1 MARAYGRYIQSM
13 AKKTFYIV
21 NTVTWWRVIMAP
33 VIVLLAFERLE
44 DAFKWLLAL
53 SFLTDAI
60 DGFLARKFHVT
71 SRQGSRLDS
80 LGDDLTVLAGIAG
93 MLIFKGDFVKKQ
105 LLIILVLAGLWL
117 LQLILALVR
126 YRRMTSFHTWLAK
139 GAAVLQGLFLLLAF
153 FLPTPPLWLWYLA
166 AGATAL
172 DLVEEI
178 IMILMLKEWKADVK
192 SLFSL
197 IRH

>member
-1 MARAYGRYIQSM
+1 MT
-13 AKKTFYIV
+13 KKSFYIV
-21 NTVTWWRVIMAP
+21 NTVTWWRVVMAP
-33 VIVLLAFERLE
+33 VLVVLAIVRLE

-93 MLIFKGDFVKKQ
+93 ALIFRFDFVRQQ
-105 LLIILVLAGLWL
+105 LTIILLLGGLWL

-126 YRRMTSFHTWLAK
+126 YRRMTSFHTYIAK
-139 GAAVLQGLFLLLAF
+139 GAAVLQGLFLLSVF
-153 FLPTPPLWLWYLA
+153 FFSSPPIWLFYIA
-166 AGATAL
+166 AGATGL

-178 IMILMLKEWKADVK
+178 VMILMLKEWKADVK
-192 SLFSL
+192 GLYDVLRS
-197 IRH
+197 